1 MHSSMHR
8 SWRLVLCFQ
17 GDEVMGIVNREKNVL
32 ILVVV
37 GVLLCL
43 CTACAENPPVTD
55 NEIEEMQADIL
66 FDPQTVEDAQSTDNE
81 IEETQED
88 ILSDSQMEDG
98 ARNHLS
104 IERMQRDSSVSLD
117 FYTKDQST
125 KIGEDTLLWTR
136 KCIYPVVRIEE
147 NESAASKINAD
158 IQERVDSFHKDSF
171 VPDCADEDYH
181 SICDASDSDDIHFY
195 GYFDEMI
202 FTVTRADSKVVSFLV
217 TTQYYIGGA
226 HGMDYYTGLN
236 YDTQTGELLRFD
248 DLAGNAGAFRQDT
261 LAFIHNLASATAY
274 QSIMWENDIDEL
286 QEVLYQDERW
296 YLSTSGLVLFSNPY
310 ELGAFFAGKIEFT
323 IPYSDLEEMGVH
335 EQYEYT
341 GTRTILLQTE
351 AVCFMD
357 LNGDGQEEEI
367 QFYIDAKGSA
377 NTDVHFLVD
386 GTDYAAEHETL
397 SRQFSDDDYIFC
409 WTACFLYDMDPTDT
423 TTEIAFQMNYSSWTD
438 DIVVPYTFLYRYE
451 GSGALSYLG
460 RIEGTITDPTAVYY
474 ISPQDSNAN
483 EK

>member
-1 MHSSMHR
+1 
-8 SWRLVLCFQ
+8 
-17 GDEVMGIVNREKNVL
+17 MGIVNRQRNDH

-43 CTACAENPPVTD
+43 CTACAENLPFTD

-66 FDPQTVEDAQSTDNE
+66 SDPQMEEDVQSTDNE

-88 ILSDSQMEDG
+88 ILPDSQAEDG
-98 ARNHLS
+98 ARNHSS

-117 FYTKDQST
+117 FYTEDQST

-147 NESAASKINAD
+147 NESAANKINTD

-181 SICDASDSDDIHFY
+181 RICDASDSDDIHFY

-310 ELGAFFAGKIEFT
+310 ELGAFFAGNIEF
-323 IPYSDLEEMGVH
+323 
-335 EQYEYT
+335 T
-341 GTRTILLQTE
+341 GTRTILLQPE

-451 GSGALSYLG
+451 GSGALYYLG